1 MKHEVEQMKDRQAE
15 LLQLQM
21 LKVERQRVQ
30 EEENKVQRRLEK
42 VEQRQRVEARVEAAL
57 ALAGLTGVGGVPG
70 GGDKG
75 YSAGGKATADA
86 DIKGFFFVRRS
97 NSDPF
102 TAVRSLFD
110 LRALELLVYA
120 ALSYECRRP

>member
-15 LLQLQM
+15 LLQM
-21 LKVERQRVQ
+21 LKVERQRVE
-30 EEENKVQRRLEK
+30 EEENKVQQRLEK
-42 VEQRQRVEARVEAAL
+42 VERRQRVEARVEAAL

-70 GGDKG
+70 GG
-75 YSAGGKATADA
+75 GGKATADA

>member
-1 MKHEVEQMKDRQAE
+1 MKDEVQQMKDRQAE
-15 LLQLQM
+15 LLQM
-21 LKVERQRVQ
+21 LKAERQRVE

-42 VEQRQRVEARVEAAL
+42 VERRPRVEAAL

-70 GGDKG
+70 GGDEG
-75 YSAGGKATADA
+75 YSACGEATADA

-120 ALSYECRRP
+120 ALSYEYRRP